1 MLLATCGLFQL
12 FGRLKVKRPSK
23 GVQDCVQNVALTVKT
38 MFRQQNSRNFP
49 TTFWKLSLQL
59 PDKGTLRKM

>member
-1 MLLATCGLFQL
+1 MWFISAVWQTEG
-12 FGRLKVKRPSK
+12 
-23 GVQDCVQNVALTVKT
+23 QDCVQNVALTVKT
-38 MFRQQNSRNFP
+38 VFRQQNSRNFP